1 MRNYFPRSSAE
12 LVRWYERYISPIS
25 LVVGFLFDNLVIL
38 RRVDLWEGNVL
49 LFFHLIMSAT
59 GIIVLNMIES
69 QKIRHAW
76 ATKIAP
82 YIPIAIQFS
91 FGSLFSAYVSLY
103 SRSASLP
110 IGWIFVLIL
119 AALMIGNE
127 RFSRLYV
134 RFSVQMP
141 LYYLVLFSYLTFFLP
156 VITHN
161 IGPATFILSSAIST
175 AIIVAFIVGLV
186 AVTRTPI
193 RERMRAL
200 YAVGALVVILNGAYF
215 LNLIPPLPLSIKN
228 AGVYHYVIKNN
239 DGTYKLVGEEI
250 PWYQQLLP
258 RGITFHKATGESA
271 YLFSAVFAPSG
282 LTTTI
287 LHQWQYY
294 DEAKKAWTTVNTVS
308 FPINGGRDGGYRG
321 YTLTSNLAEGK
332 WRVNVITQYGQLIG
346 RVSFTVVDVND
357 PVALSTTV
365 R

>member
-1 MRNYFPRSSAE
+1 MRNYFPKSSAE
-12 LVRWYERYISPIS
+12 LVHWYERYISPIS

-38 RRVDLWEGNVL
+38 RRVDLIEGNIL
-49 LFFHLIMSAT
+49 LFMHLTVSAT
-59 GIIVLNMIES
+59 GIVLLNMIES

-82 YIPIAIQFS
+82 YLPIVIQFS

-110 IGWIFVLIL
+110 VGWIFVLIL
-119 AALMIGNE
+119 AALMLGNE
-127 RFSRLYV
+127 RFARFYV

-141 LYYLVLFSYLTFFLP
+141 LYYLVLFSFLTFFLP
-156 VITHN
+156 VITHQ
-161 IGPATFILSSAIST
+161 IGPLMFITSSAIST
-175 AIIVAFIVGLV
+175 AVIVAFVTALV
-186 AVTRTPI
+186 AITKTPV
-193 RERMRAL
+193 RERIRAF
-200 YAVGALVVILNGAYF
+200 YAIGVLAVLLNGAYF

-228 AGVYHYVIKNN
+228 AGVYHYVIKDA
-239 DGTYKLVGEEI
+239 DGTYKLLGEQEA
-250 PWYQQLLP
+250 WYQAFLP
-258 RGITFHKATGESA
+258 EGLIFHKAEGESA

-294 DEAKKAWTTVNTVS
+294 DETKKAWTTVNTVS
-308 FPINGGRDGGYRG
+308 FPIYGGRDGGYRG

-346 RVSFTVVDVND
+346 RVPFTVVDVD
-357 PVALSTTV
+357 SPVALDTTV